1 MHLGTILHIQWHL
14 ASSSF
19 LFSFILLSYAL
30 FIVYICFAV
39 NSKVDMRFNV
49 KDAQWLSDR
58 VRERIMQV
66 VGLDHF

>member
-1 MHLGTILHIQWHL
+1 MRY
-14 ASSSF
+14 
-19 LFSFILLSYAL
+19 LSW
-30 FIVYICFAV
+30 FAV